1 MNLIIFLTSY
11 FLIVASLVGYG
22 LTFQSNLNKKY
33 NLAFEFCLLGVILF
47 WIVISFFTHFFINH
61 NYFHNGIIIL
71 LGFILFLI
79 NIFKKDKKTLKKYF
93 KYISLIFGILFFGLL
108 AAKTHDD
115 FPYYHFP
122 YTYYLTQ
129 ENLIVGTGILNHGF
143 RTPSSIFYLN
153 SLFYLPLIKYFSF
166 NIGATLL
173 FGVSNLILIFK
184 LKDDYQNKKYD
195 FLFYLTLLSF
205 LFINIFFYR
214 ISEHGTD
221 RSAQILILILFIEIL
236 GLQRNQILYQKFFS
250 KIFILL
256 ALIISLKAF
265 YVLYLLIF
273 IPIFFYLKKK
283 DIKNFVLNF
292 FKNFYFYFFLLIGL
306 FVVAVNFFNTGCY
319 LYPIEFTCFKD
330 LSWSLYS
337 EARLMNDWYEQ
348 WSKAGAGPDFRVEN
362 PQIYIQGFNWVSN
375 WINMYFFNKVSDF
388 LAGVIFLSAITF
400 ITFYSKNSIKI
411 KIDKKIYIVFVIIFI
426 LLFEWFYNHP
436 SLRYGGYS
444 LIALIFFVPLSI
456 YVSRFQTNNN
466 FKKKLIILITLS
478 LVIFIGRNI
487 NRIYIE
493 THKYDY
499 NVLYKTYYNVSEN
512 HLRIDK
518 FLREIKQEYYNCK
531 NKNISNCI
539 YQNIKIEKK
548 NDHFIISKEKK

>member
-22 LTFQSNLNKKY
+22 LTFQSNLNKKF
-33 NLAFEFCLLGVILF
+33 NLSFEFCLLGVILF

-71 LGFILFLI
+71 LGFILLLI
-79 NIFKKDKKTLKKYF
+79 NIFKKDNKTLKKYF

-195 FLFYLTLLSF
+195 FIFYLTLLSF

-221 RSAQILILILFIEIL
+221 RSAQILILILFIEIFNL
-236 GLQRNQILYQKFFS
+236 LRNEIILHNFFS

-265 YVLYLLIF
+265 YVLYLLAL
-273 IPIFFYLKKK
+273 IPIFFYIKKLNLKNL
-283 DIKNFVLNF
+283 IKIF
-292 FKNFYFYFFLLIGL
+292 FKNFYFYLFFLLGFFL
-306 FVVAVNFFNTGCY
+306 VTVNFLNTGCL
-319 LYPIEFTCFKD
+319 LYPVELTCFTNFE
-330 LSWSLYS
+330 WSLKDQ
-337 EARLMNDWYEQ
+337 ARLMNDWYEQ
-348 WSKAGAGPDFRVEN
+348 WSKAGAGPNYRVDDPEN
-362 PQIYIQGFNWVSN
+362 YIKNFNWLSN
-375 WINMYFFNKVSDF
+375 WIDKYFFNKVSDF
-388 LAGVIFLSAITF
+388 LVGILFLLIVVF
-400 ITFYSKNSIKI
+400 VTFYSRNSKKI
-411 KIDKKIYIVFVIIFI
+411 KIDKKILGFYLIIIILFV
-426 LLFEWFYNHP
+426 EWFYNHP
-436 SLRYGGYS
+436 SLRYGGFS
-444 LIALIFFVPLSI
+444 LIALIFFIPSSI
-456 YVSRFQTNNN
+456 YFSKFLSKKN
-466 FKKKLIILITLS
+466 FKRKIVILITIS
-478 LVIFIGRNI
+478 LIIFIGRNI
-487 NRIYIE
+487 NRLNYEIKNYNYSFSTKPFYLVDENHFRINKSMKKIKQNYNDCKKE
-493 THKYDY
+493 NSLNCNDY
-499 NVLYKTYYNVSEN
+499 NG
-512 HLRIDK
+512 I
-518 FLREIKQEYYNCK
+518 EIKRK
-531 NKNISNCI
+531 NNYFFLIN
-539 YQNIKIEKK
+539 KK
-548 NDHFIISKEKK
+548 

>member
-1 MNLIIFLTSY
+1 MNLIIFLSSY
-11 FLIVASLVGYG
+11 FIIIISLIGYG
-22 LTFQSNLNKKY
+22 LAFQNYINKERGIE
-33 NLAFEFCLLGVILF
+33 FEFALLGATLFLIL
-47 WIVISFFTHFFINH
+47 ISYFTHFFLSH
-61 NYFHNGIIIL
+61 NFFHNGIIIL
-71 LGFILFLI
+71 FGLILFLI
-79 NIFKKDKKTLKKYF
+79 QKKNNKNIFRDYQS
-93 KYISLIFGILFFGLL
+93 YILLIFIILIFGLL
-108 AAKTHDD
+108 VSKTHDD

-122 YTYYLTQ
+122 YAYYLTQ
-129 ENLIVGTGILNHGF
+129 EKLTIGVGNLNHGF

-153 SLFYLPLIKYFSF
+153 SIFYLPYIKYFSF
-166 NIGATLL
+166 NIGATIL
-173 FGVSNLILIFK
+173 FGISNLILIFK
-184 LKDDYQNKKYD
+184 LKNDIKLKNYD
-195 FLFYLTLLSF
+195 FIFYLTLLSF

-236 GLQRNQILYQKFFS
+236 GLQRNQILSQKFFS

>member
-79 NIFKKDKKTLKKYF
+79 NIFKKDNKTLKKYF

-221 RSAQILILILFIEIL
+221 RSAQILVLILSIEIL
-236 GLQRNQILYQKFFS
+236 SLLRNEIILHNFFS

-256 ALIISLKAF
+256 GLIISLKAF
-265 YVLYLLIF
+265 YVLYLLVL
-273 IPIFFYLKKK
+273 IPIFFYIKKLNLKNL
-283 DIKNFVLNF
+283 IKIF
-292 FKNFYFYFFLLIGL
+292 FKNFYFYLFLLLGFFL
-306 FVVAVNFFNTGCY
+306 VTVNFLNTGCL
-319 LYPIEFTCFKD
+319 LYPVELTCFTNFE
-330 LSWSLYS
+330 WSLKDQ
-337 EARLMNDWYEQ
+337 ARLMNDWYEQ
-348 WSKAGAGPDFRVEN
+348 WSKAGAGPNYRVDDPEN
-362 PQIYIQGFNWVSN
+362 YIKNFNWLSN
-375 WINMYFFNKVSDF
+375 WIDKYFFNKVSDF
-388 LAGVIFLSAITF
+388 LAGVLFLLIVVF
-400 ITFYSKNSIKI
+400 VTFYSRNSKKI
-411 KIDKKIYIVFVIIFI
+411 KIDKKILGFYLIIIILFV
-426 LLFEWFYNHP
+426 EWFYNHP
-436 SLRYGGYS
+436 SLRYGGFS
-444 LIALIFFVPLSI
+444 LIALVFFIPSSI
-456 YVSRFQTNNN
+456 YFSKFLS
-466 FKKKLIILITLS
+466 KKNYERKIVILITIS
-478 LVIFIGRNI
+478 LIIFIGRNI
-487 NRIYIE
+487 NRLNYEIKNYNYSFSTKPFYLVDENHFRINKSMKKIKQNYNDCKKE
-493 THKYDY
+493 NSLNCNDY
-499 NVLYKTYYNVSEN
+499 NGIVIKRKNNYF
-512 HLRIDK
+512 
-518 FLREIKQEYYNCK
+518 FLI
-531 NKNISNCI
+531 NK
-539 YQNIKIEKK
+539 K
-548 NDHFIISKEKK
+548 